1 MDFNKIKILIQNCG
15 ISNHNNNNNSNNISN
30 IKIDEIIIK
39 VNSYIN

>member
-15 ISNHNNNNNSNNISN
+15 ISNNNNNINNISN